1 MWKRESKLYAPPP
14 RPTYT
19 LSLLVPSFLLSISEV
34 ASPGPGCSAPFPPPG
49 RVWLKVTAVIP
60 HPLPRGCRCCT
71 VLSAAGFVFHSLLF
85 LGILCSIKPACN
97 TAGRA
102 PSRSSRLPFLSASAS
117 RLLQTGPYPAPL
129 APYCV
134 PTMLNSLRVEEWL
147 GWRFR
152 HLPLFLVPSFPRLQQ
167 RCVSNVHLVP
177 RRKIQ
182 VWPRCL
188 HRGSLPMKA
197 GCSHPG
203 KVRRPGKP
211 GPGRALVESGGLT

>member
-1 MWKRESKLYAPPP
+1 MWRRESILYAPTP
-14 RPTYT
+14 RPTYA
-19 LSLLVPSFLLSISEV
+19 LSLLVPSCLLSISEV

-60 HPLPRGCRCCT
+60 YPLPRGCRCRT

-85 LGILCSIKPACN
+85 LGILCSIKPSACN

-102 PSRSSRLPFLSASAS
+102 PSRSSCLPFLSASAS
-117 RLLQTGPYPAPL
+117 RLLRTIPCPSRS
-129 APYCV
+129 CV
-134 PTMLNSLRVEEWL
+134 PTMLNSLRVEDRL

-152 HLPLFLVPSFPRLQQ
+152 HLLLFLVPSFPRLQQ
-167 RCVSNVHLVP
+167 RCVNNVHLVP

-188 HRGSLPMKA
+188 HKGSLPMKA
-197 GCSHPG
+197 GSTHPG
-203 KVRRPGKP
+203 KVGSQ
-211 GPGRALVESGGLT
+211 AQVGLW